1 MELRLGD
8 VQAAALTSFAVEVN
22 ETLRKNACI
31 KDQKA
36 VLSGD
41 LIC

>member
-8 VQAAALTSFAVEVN
+8 VQATALILFAVKVN
-22 ETLRKNACI
+22 ETLRKNARV